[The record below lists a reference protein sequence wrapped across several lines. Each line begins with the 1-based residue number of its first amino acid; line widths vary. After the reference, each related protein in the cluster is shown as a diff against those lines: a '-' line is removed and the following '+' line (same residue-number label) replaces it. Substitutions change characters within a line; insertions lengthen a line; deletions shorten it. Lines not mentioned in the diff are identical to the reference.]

1 MNFENDFIKINIEKK
16 KLTKEQKNERYIRR
30 KKVFWKV
37 APLCLVAVLAVAGVF
52 LWRFAKEKREYA
64 KVGGEYITT
73 TKLADGLRGKYAGE
87 SLYNYAYAEPI
98 LDVGRTEVITIPLG
112 YNVYDLELK
121 DWSQVF
127 EIYQDPELTQ
137 KLNILYSFD
146 EATKTVSLKQPELYT
161 LCQITATG
169 LPLDV
174 VDKYPHNETH
184 LFARGAGTSW
194 GNLGTVYLASYRDK
208 ETGAELKK
216 PEVSIVTFQG
226 EIEDAP
232 KIIFSVTEDG
242 RAQFTWDTVDGA
254 EEYMICQVSIT
265 EENGYDAGMK
275 VLGITSDT
283 AWTTDQPL
291 YDRFMKANEEF
302 KTFIMSED
310 DWKNELNYEF
320 NLEKYGEPNIPYYD
334 YPDSQLR
341 TEEGICVIA
350 VNREGTSMISNV
362 YKNSDIASNLPYQ
375 LATYTENENGF
386 AAFARTYE
394 EGVEKLPIYDYVTMC
409 DGYTVKKLIDYRIE
423 DAYMQDE
430 RFVLVDSETGEMTG
444 AETTACLMIPYRVE
458 GTPFRGEF
466 NVSGYDVAN
475 MEKDLQFLQD
485 REDNLQKKSGD
496 ITPDRSLKSAAH
508 EDLKPLEVRKVNTD
522 VVANSAL
529 SEYFAMNMLS
539 CITPID
545 ISDFPEAADVN
556 LVDDAFMEAYY
567 QNPLILGIEGYR
579 INRDGNKVQVVYEE
593 TPTSQAKKQQ
603 EVQEKVTQ
611 IIAEIITEDMSIQE
625 KEIAINEYLCES
637 LVYDEEALE
646 NAGEKEFIAVDEVF
660 RDSFTAYGALVKG
673 KSVCAGY
680 AAAFH
685 LLAQEAGLESVVVTG
700 IMDGGLSHAWNKV
713 KVEDEWQIVD
723 VTNNDNDFLY
733 NALLNLPSD
742 VGDRVLVEDKDY
754 LMDSVIRD
762 YIGEGDENEY
772 YHMIEDYFPVQEI
785 ALELSS
791 NLEKTGETTLR
802 TDYELNDSQFHE
814 ITDAVYDIMGDEI
827 DLYGYY
833 WLGVI
838 YLTIRK

>member
-1 MNFENDFIKINIEKK
+1 MKFENDFIKINIEKK
-16 KLTKEQKNERYIRR
+16 KLTEEQKSERHIRR
-30 KKVFWKV
+30 KKVFRKV
-37 APLCLVAVLAVAGVF
+37 TSLCLTAVLVVAGVY
-52 LWRFAKEKREYA
+52 LCRFVKEKREYA
-64 KVGGEYITT
+64 QVEGEYITT
-73 TKLADGLRGKYAGE
+73 AKLADGIREKYSDN
-87 SLYNYAYAEPI
+87 SLYNYTYAEPI

-112 YNVYDLELK
+112 YDVYDLKL
-121 DWSQVF
+121 DNWSQVF

-146 EATKTVSLKQPELYT
+146 KATKVVALKQPELYT

-174 VDKYPHNETH
+174 VDKYPHNETN
-184 LFARGAGTSW
+184 LFDRGAGTSW

-216 PEVSIVTFQG
+216 PEVSVVTFRG
-226 EIEDAP
+226 EIEEAP

-242 RAQFTWDTVDGA
+242 RAQFTWDAVDGA
-254 EEYMICQVSIT
+254 EEYMICQVSMT

-275 VLGITSDT
+275 VLGITQDT
-283 AWTTDQPL
+283 TWTTDQPL
-291 YDRFMKANEEF
+291 YEKLMRANEEF
-302 KTFIMSED
+302 KTFIISED
-310 DWKNELNYEF
+310 DWKNELNYEY
-320 NLEKYGEPNIPYYD
+320 NLEKFGEPNIPYYY
-334 YPDSQLR
+334 YPDSQFR

-362 YKNSDIASNLPYQ
+362 YKNSDIASNLPYE
-375 LATYTENENGF
+375 LATYTEKENGF
-386 AAFARTYE
+386 VAFAQTYE

-423 DAYMQDE
+423 DAYIQDK

-466 NVSGYDVAN
+466 NVSGYDVAD

-485 REDNLQKKSGD
+485 REDKLQKKSGD
-496 ITPDRSLKSAAH
+496 IAPDMSLRFATH
-508 EDLKPLEVRKVNTD
+508 EDLKPVKIRKVNTD

-529 SEYFAMNMLS
+529 SEYLAVNMLS
-539 CITPID
+539 CVNSID
-545 ISDFPEAADVN
+545 ISDFPEAADIN

-567 QNPLILGIEGYR
+567 QNPLIFGVEGYR
-579 INRDGNKVQVVYEE
+579 INRSGNKIQVVYEE
-593 TPTSQAKKQQ
+593 TPASQARKQQ
-603 EVQEKVTQ
+603 AVQEKVTQ

-625 KEIAINEYLCES
+625 KEIAINEYLCET

-646 NAGEKEFIAVDEVF
+646 NASEKEFLSVDEEF

-713 KVEDEWQIVD
+713 KVENEWQIVD
-723 VTNNDNDFLY
+723 VTNNDNEFFY

-742 VGDRVLVEDKDY
+742 VGDRILVEDKDY

-791 NLEKTGETTLR
+791 DLEKTGEATLR
-802 TDYELNDSQFHE
+802 TDYTLNDSQFYE

-838 YLTIRK
+838 YLTLKK